1 MKKKIIMGLFV
12 LATVIGMGFAEAELK
27 RNDNKSGD
35 YYNGYLKA
43 TSDYSNDN
51 AYNPSW
57 CNDNSTRSIKNG
69 RTDKKES
76 DKNSYDCIKGYQD
89 SWKENSEA
97 ASKTK
102 TENTN
107 N

>member
-12 LATVIGMGFAEAELK
+12 LATVIGMGFAEAKLK
-27 RNDNKSGD
+27 RNDDKSFD

-57 CNDNSTRSIKNG
+57 CNNNST
-69 RTDKKES
+69 KKTS
-76 DKNSYDCIKGYQD
+76 KQDSAKDVYDCIKGYQD
-89 SWKENSEA
+89 SWKENSGA

>member
-12 LATVIGMGFAEAELK
+12 LATVIGMGFAEAKLK

-51 AYNPSW
+51 DYKPSW
-57 CNDNSTRSIKNG
+57 CNNNSVNGKSLKEKQKN
-69 RTDKKES
+69 
-76 DKNSYDCIKGYQD
+76 NYDCIKGYQD
-89 SWKENSEA
+89 SWIDNSNA
-97 ASKTK
+97 APKIQ
-102 TENTN
+102 TENTDSN
-107 N
+107 E